1 MDTVS
6 YILRLTCPDRVGIV
20 AAISRFMEAEDCFIV
35 RSRSFGDEM
44 DGRFFSR
51 LSFRPANSQFD
62 LDRFRVGFEAVAHD
76 LDAEFAIHPEGERVK
91 ALIMVSKS
99 DHCANALL
107 YGARSGELAIDPV
120 AIVSNHPDLGPKL
133 AHWGLPYHQVPVT
146 EASKPDAERR
156 LFELVEETGAELV
169 ILARYMQVL
178 SDTACRRLEGRC
190 INIHHSFLPSFKGA
204 RPYHQAHTRGVK
216 VVGATA
222 HYVTPDLD
230 EGPIITQ
237 VVEPV
242 DHTMGPPD
250 LIQIGRHLEAAALS
264 RAVKAHAEQRIFIN
278 GAKTVVFA

>member
-20 AAISRFMEAEDCFIV
+20 AAIARFMEAEDCFIA
-35 RSRSFGDEM
+35 RSRSFGDEVE
-44 DGRFFSR
+44 GRFFSR
-51 LSFRPANSQFD
+51 LSFRPTGSRFD
-62 LDRFRVGFEAVAHD
+62 LKRFRKGFETVARE
-76 LDAEFAIHPEGERVK
+76 LDAEFAIHREGDRLK
-91 ALIMVSKS
+91 TLIMVSRS

-107 YGARSGELAIDPV
+107 YGARSGELSIDPV
-120 AIVSNHPDLGPKL
+120 AIVSNHPDLEPSL
-133 AHWGLPYHQVPVT
+133 AHWGLPYHHVPVT

-156 LFELVEETGAELV
+156 LFELVGETGAELIV
-169 ILARYMQVL
+169 LARYMQVL
-178 SDTACRRLEGRC
+178 SDTACRKLEGRC
-190 INIHHSFLPSFKGA
+190 INIHHSFLPGFKGA
-204 RPYHQAHTRGVK
+204 RPYHQAHARGVK

-264 RAVKAHAEQRIFIN
+264 RAVKAHAEHRIFIN

>member
-1 MDTVS
+1 MDAPS
-6 YILRLTCPDRVGIV
+6 YILRLTCPDRVGII
-20 AAISRFMEAEDCFIV
+20 AAIARFMEAEDCFIA
-35 RSRSFGDEM
+35 RSRSFGDET
-44 DGRFFSR
+44 DGRFFTR
-51 LSFRPANSQFD
+51 LSFHPTGSAFDAERFREGFAEVARELDADFD
-62 LDRFRVGFEAVAHD
+62 L
-76 LDAEFAIHPEGERVK
+76 HPEGRRVK
-91 ALIMVSKS
+91 TLIMVSRS

-120 AIVSNHPDLGPKL
+120 AIVSNHPDLGPPL

-146 EASKPDAERR
+146 GGNKSEAESR
-156 LFELVEETGAELV
+156 LFELVEQTGAELV
-169 ILARYMQVL
+169 VLARYMQVL
-178 SDTACRRLEGRC
+178 SDRACARLEGRC

-204 RPYHQAHTRGVK
+204 RPYHQAHARGVK

-242 DHTMGPPD
+242 DHTMGSQD

-264 RAVKAHAEQRIFIN
+264 RAVKAHAEHRIFIN
-278 GAKTVVFA
+278 GTKTVVFA

>member
-1 MDTVS
+1 MDAPS
-6 YILRLTCPDRVGIV
+6 YILRLTCPDRVGII
-20 AAISRFMEAEDCFIV
+20 AAIARFMEAEDCFIA
-35 RSRSFGDEM
+35 RSRSFGDET
-44 DGRFFSR
+44 DGRFFTR
-51 LSFRPANSQFD
+51 LSFHPTGSAFDAERFREGFAEVARELDADFD
-62 LDRFRVGFEAVAHD
+62 L
-76 LDAEFAIHPEGERVK
+76 HPEGRRVK
-91 ALIMVSKS
+91 TLIMVSRS

-120 AIVSNHPDLGPKL
+120 AIVSNHPDLGPPL

-146 EASKPDAERR
+146 GGNKSEAESR
-156 LFELVEETGAELV
+156 LFELVEQTGAELV
-169 ILARYMQVL
+169 VLARYMQVL
-178 SDTACRRLEGRC
+178 SDRACARLEGRC

-204 RPYHQAHTRGVK
+204 RPYHQAHARGVK

-242 DHTMGPPD
+242 DHTMGPQD

-264 RAVKAHAEQRIFIN
+264 RAVKAHAEHRIFIN
-278 GAKTVVFA
+278 GTKTVVFA